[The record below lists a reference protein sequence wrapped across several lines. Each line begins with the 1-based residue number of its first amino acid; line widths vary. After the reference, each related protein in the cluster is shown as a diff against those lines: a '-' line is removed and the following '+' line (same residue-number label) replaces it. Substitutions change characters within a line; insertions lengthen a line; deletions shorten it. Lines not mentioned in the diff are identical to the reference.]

1 MEQIRMENLQ
11 TLESINHFTGNDEQ
25 EYSAEKNGK
34 KVVLDDEI
42 MQTSVCLISMAL
54 QAQGLTAEK
63 AFEMVDYDN
72 DSRISLSDLQ
82 MEESTVTSLHAE
94 LDTEHSGYISKIIW
108 ISVIEGADEYSEA
121 VMQPLNDQRV
131 GPEGFQLNGQEPEKR
146 GNWIYC
152 NDIEEG
158 QLEEDVPC
166 YDIMTREIPEELKEE
181 LKGGLQF
188 SREVEEGQL
197 VEGVPTYEAD
207 KICVIS

>member
-1 MEQIRMENLQ
+1 
-11 TLESINHFTGNDEQ
+11 
-25 EYSAEKNGK
+25 
-34 KVVLDDEI
+34 
-42 MQTSVCLISMAL
+42 MAL
-54 QAQGLTAEK
+54 QAQGMTAAQ
-63 AFEMVDYDN
+63 AFETVDYDN

-82 MEESTVTSLHAE
+82 SLIQILALQMEESTVNSLHAE
-94 LDTEHSGYISKIIW
+94 LDTDHSGYISKIIW
-108 ISVIEGADEYSEA
+108 ISVIEGADEYSET
-121 VMQPLNDQRV
+121 VMQPFHDHRV
-131 GPEGFQLNGQEPEKR
+131 APDGVQLDCQETEKK

-166 YDIMTREIPEELKEE
+166 YDIMTDSRETPEELKEE

-197 VEGVPTYEAD
+197 VEGVPAYETD